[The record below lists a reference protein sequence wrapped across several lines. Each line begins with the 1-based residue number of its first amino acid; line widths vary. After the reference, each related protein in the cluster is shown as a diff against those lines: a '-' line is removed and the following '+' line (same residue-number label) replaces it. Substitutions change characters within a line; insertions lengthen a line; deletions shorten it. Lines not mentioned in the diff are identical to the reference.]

1 MGSASQPQHV
11 SKAVA
16 ELIAQRGWARVRADA
31 QLADIWNDIC
41 GELIGTQTR
50 VLGVRNGVLQV
61 GVVSAALLS
70 ELASFHKDSLLQS
83 LRERYPKLNIHEIKF
98 RLKGEM
104 IRNR

>member
-1 MGSASQPQHV
+1 MSSASQPQHL
-11 SKAVA
+11 SKALA
-16 ELIAQRGWARVRADA
+16 ELIAQRGWARVRANA
-31 QLADIWNDIC
+31 QLDDIWNDVC

-50 VLGVRNGVLQV
+50 VIKVRNGVLHV

-104 IRNR
+104 SRNR